1 MIEMRNAQHQKPR
14 VKFSRFICIWLG
26 FSLLIFILSGCT
38 LRTPSMN
45 KLDSVTFSSNLKED
59 KNSNYGKK
67 AAYSNDRIYYLS
79 DELGTQGIYS
89 MRSDGEDIVLEFP
102 VEDIRAICI
111 QPDGI
116 YYAGFA
122 GINQNDNGPYRQFR
136 FFLRKPESDK
146 TIDLLKTYTFTDD
159 LQDENVWD
167 FYLPDENT
175 SIVRFIN
182 VIDGI
187 GNLGLSAVSF
197 QAGKAVPI
205 QQYDWLANSS
215 ISAKTDSNHELLTI
229 AQLDH
234 LLFMPESTDYD
245 NLSSDERLI
254 GGGSLSV
261 YDTDRHRGALCVDR
275 LFSNDSAY
283 IASSF
288 ERWFCRV
295 KGSQMILASCQGV
308 DTYDISKETVATLVT
323 ISPPETIYQQI
334 DYGDQILLLTENL
347 RSTYWKDLFA
357 TKYLHQNRALQETL
371 YRFDPDTGDIDR
383 LLNIGRNNAFLYADA
398 KTAVTGGG
406 KVISIYDITGN
417 KAELLRT
424 MTIEHNIVD
433 RANKVDTAGGW
444 VFLYRF
450 NEQTQRDELIE
461 KVYIGS

>member
-1 MIEMRNAQHQKPR
+1 MSITYTKWLPKRITKILM
-14 VKFSRFICIWLG
+14 FCIGLLTG
-26 FSLLIFILSGCT
+26 FLMFAGCT

-45 KLDSVTFSSNLKED
+45 KLDSVTFSANLKED

-67 AAYSNDRIYYLS
+67 AAYSNGRIYYLS
-79 DELGTQGIYS
+79 SEGGTQGIYS
-89 MRSDGEDIVLEFP
+89 MNLQGGDIVLEIP
-102 VEDIRAICI
+102 VEDIRAISV

-122 GINQNDNGPYRQFR
+122 TISRNDNGPYRQFR

-146 TIDLLKTYTFTDD
+146 SIDLLKSYTFTDD
-159 LQDENVWD
+159 LKDENVWD
-167 FYLPDENT
+167 FYLADDNT
-175 SIVRFIN
+175 SIIRFIN
-182 VIDGI
+182 VIDVI
-187 GNLGLSAVSF
+187 GNFGLSAVSF
-197 QAGKAVPI
+197 RDGKAVPY
-205 QQYDWLANSS
+205 QQYDWLAKGS

-229 AQLDH
+229 AQLNH
-234 LLFMPESTDYD
+234 TQFMLVGSHYD
-245 NLSSDERLI
+245 EFSSEERLS

-261 YDTDRHRGALCVDR
+261 YDTDRHRVALRVDR

-283 IASSF
+283 IALSF

-308 DTYDISKETVATLVT
+308 DSYDISQEIVSTLVT

-334 DYGDQILLLTENL
+334 DCGDQILLLTENL

-357 TKYLHQNRALQETL
+357 TKYFHQNRALEETL
-371 YRFDPDTGDIDR
+371 YRLNPDTGEIVR
-383 LLNIGRNNAFLYADA
+383 LLNIGRNNAFLFTDA
-398 KTAVTGGG
+398 NTAVTGGG
-406 KVISIYDITGN
+406 KVISIYDISGD
-417 KAELLRT
+417 KAVLQRT
-424 MTIEHNIVD
+424 IQVEHNIVD

>member
-1 MIEMRNAQHQKPR
+1 MSITQSPKSSKGITRILM
-14 VKFSRFICIWLG
+14 LG
-26 FSLLIFILSGCT
+26 LSVLLSFFMLFGCT
-38 LRTPSMN
+38 LRTPCMN
-45 KLDSVTFSSNLKED
+45 KFDSVTFSANFKED
-59 KNSNYGKK
+59 ENSNYGKK
-67 AAYSNDRIYYLS
+67 AAYCNDRIYYLS
-79 DELGTQGIYS
+79 SELGTQGVYS

-122 GINQNDNGPYRQFR
+122 TISRNDNGPYRQFR

-146 TIDLLKTYTFTDD
+146 TIDLLKSYTFTDD
-159 LQDENVWD
+159 LKDENVWD
-167 FYLPDENT
+167 FYLPDDDT
-175 SIVRFIN
+175 SIIRFIN
-182 VIDGI
+182 VIDVI

-197 QAGKAVPI
+197 QDGKAVPI

-229 AQLDH
+229 AQLNH
-234 LLFMPESTDYD
+234 TLFMLGGSHYD
-245 NLSSDERLI
+245 DFSSEERLS
-254 GGGSLSV
+254 GAGSLSV
-261 YDTDRHRGALCVDR
+261 YDTDRHMVALRVDR

-308 DTYDISKETVATLVT
+308 DSYDISKEIVANLVT

-334 DYGDQILLLTENL
+334 DCGDRILILTEQL
-347 RSTYWKDLFA
+347 RNTYWGNYFA
-357 TKYLHQNRALQETL
+357 TKYFHQNRALEETL
-371 YRFDPDTGDIDR
+371 YRLDPDTGDIVR

-398 KTAVTGGG
+398 DNAVTGGG
-406 KVISIYDITGN
+406 KTISIYDISGD
-417 KAELLRT
+417 KAEMIRT
-424 MTIEHNIVD
+424 IKIEHNIVD

-444 VFLYRF
+444 LFLYRF